1 MKAGTY
7 TLKLIKDGYKE
18 FSQTLTL
25 NSSDTSKTVNIS
37 LEKSSTTSTSTS
49 SSTTTPKTGTLS
61 VNSNPT
67 GAKVYVDNSY
77 KGITPIKLNL
87 EVGTYTVKI
96 TKTGYLD
103 YTETVKITENKQ
115 YSINQPLMKL
125 GKTAT
130 VNISTNPTYATVYI
144 DGIEVGLSPLFFY
157 KIEPGHHEIK
167 VTKEGYLEY
176 YGEFTIKDGET
187 KTLPLI
193 SLAKLP

>member
-1 MKAGTY
+1 
-7 TLKLIKDGYKE
+7 
-18 FSQTLTL
+18 
-25 NSSDTSKTVNIS
+25 
-37 LEKSSTTSTSTS
+37 
-49 SSTTTPKTGTLS
+49 